1 MRYNAVIGDNKEK
14 GGNNMKTIEYS
25 AFLISASGSVFIEE
39 SKHDGITFTFP
50 SDPVFA
56 KYRDRLMAV
65 IEVKM
70 EASRFSLTK
79 SKLDFSSVKLH
90 GIKVV
95 GDKLYEDSVSLWA
108 FESRT
113 LGKTIRVVSD
123 NEASMIPA
131 KRDTDYVVPI
141 IVNTIEFSSKE
152 EHLGRFVFP
161 LPDEW
166 FVLSGVFFG
175 QDGAKIRKENSK
187 VSLDSFSTEII
198 VNELKKHRVFNDNL
212 WDLYQ
217 LYKSLE
223 SFETKNE
230 SLPEPLGEEIS
241 VSSLDLEES
250 IPESA
255 DLYLAGDRKTT
266 DSLHR
271 EVVVQSSIEK
281 VGTFSK
287 KKGVVLRIKNNSDLG
302 TVKGVHIS
310 FRLLDP
316 MGKELYVAEK
326 ELEGLSVGPG
336 EAKKH
341 DFTDFPEFAD
351 HQLERVAINL
361 ISISWSNGLETFTS
375 AEK

>member
-1 MRYNAVIGDNKEK
+1 
-14 GGNNMKTIEYS
+14 MKTMGYS
-25 AFLISASGSVFIEE
+25 AFLISDAGSVIIEE
-39 SKHDGITFTFP
+39 SKHDGITLTFP

-56 KYRDRLMAV
+56 KYRGRLMAV

-70 EASRFSLTK
+70 ESSKFSLTK
-79 SKLDFSSVKLH
+79 SKLDLSGVKLH
-90 GIKVV
+90 GVKIVEN
-95 GDKLYEDSVSLWA
+95 KLFEDSVALWA

-113 LGKTIRVVSD
+113 LGKTLRIVSD
-123 NEASMIPA
+123 GEASKIPA
-131 KRDTDYVVPI
+131 KRDTNFVVPV

-152 EHLGRFVFP
+152 VHTGRLIFP

-166 FVLSGVFFG
+166 FVLSSVYFG
-175 QDGAKIRKENSK
+175 QDGAKIRRENAK
-187 VSLDSFSTEII
+187 IDLDSLSTGI
-198 VNELKKHRVFNDNL
+198 VVEELRKHRVFTDNL

-230 SLPEPLGEEIS
+230 SLPEPLGEEIT
-241 VSSLDLEES
+241 VSDLDLEDS
-250 IPESA
+250 IPQAA
-255 DLYLAGDRKTT
+255 DLYLSKDRKTT

-271 EVVVQSSIEK
+271 EVVIQSSIEK

-287 KKGVVLRIKNNSDLG
+287 KKAVVLRIMNNSDLG

-310 FRLLDP
+310 FRLIDP

-336 EAKKH
+336 EAKKQ

-351 HQLERVAINL
+351 QQLERVVVNL
-361 ISISWSNGLETFTS
+361 MSISWSNGLKTLS
-375 AEK
+375 ASEE